1 MGDSDTDCTREKQ
14 TTLHPNPRRRYIR
27 GSEVICEYFLTSFCT
42 STQARKMALQKMEG
56 KTIMYTAMGS
66 EWRQFGYPRKR
77 RPIDSVILD
86 QGTAESILTDVREF
100 ISNPQWYMDR
110 GRYHILNL
118 LSIPVLFSGIP
129 YRRGYLLHGPP
140 GCGKSSFM

>member
-1 MGDSDTDCTREKQ
+1 MERSREKQ
-14 TTLHPNPRRRYIR
+14 IVDFSTGSPWETVTLTALGRNRQLYTHILDEGQNHGDYTAHLVA
-27 GSEVICEYFLTSFCT
+27 GVLLSLSKSTSLSYT
-42 STQARKMALQKMEG
+42 HTHSTQARKMALQRMEG

-86 QGTAESILTDVREF
+86 RGIAENILSDVREF

-110 GRYHILNL
+110 GT
-118 LSIPVLFSGIP
+118 
-129 YRRGYLLHGPP
+129 
-140 GCGKSSFM
+140 

>member
-1 MGDSDTDCTREKQ
+1 MFTFISLSAE
-14 TTLHPNPRRRYIR
+14 
-27 GSEVICEYFLTSFCT
+27 
-42 STQARKMALQKMEG
+42 ARKMALQKMEG

-86 QGTAESILTDVREF
+86 RGIAESILSDVREF

-110 GRYHILNL
+110 GIQSLGYIVNGVNDAF
-118 LSIPVLFSGIP
+118 VL
-129 YRRGYLLHGPP
+129 
-140 GCGKSSFM
+140 